1 MTAASDR
8 DPAVAMRGVSKRFG
22 RLVAVDEVDFDLRR
36 GEIHALLGENGAGK
50 TTLMNVLSGMTR
62 PDSGDIEVEG
72 RPARFRSPQDAIDR
86 GIGMV
91 HQHFKLVP
99 RLTVAENIILGQA
112 GGRRVRLPDLGRV
125 GAEIEALGERYGLE
139 VPAGAFVWQ
148 LSVGEQQ
155 RAEILRALYRRAR
168 VLILDEPTATLTAG
182 EVDGFLEGLRAM
194 ARQGASII
202 IISHN
207 LDEIMSAADRVTVLR
222 RGGRVATLNRAET
235 GPAELARLMVG
246 RDVSLVEVLTAAG
259 GARPR
264 GAGGPEEPDRE
275 AVLEVEELVMSGE
288 SGHQAGVAA
297 DSGARELRGVNL
309 AVRAGEI
316 VSIAGVEGNG
326 QSQLEEALMGLRTPD
341 SGAVRL
347 DGAGLTG
354 APTRQ
359 VLEAGVGYIP
369 SDRYRYGLVSEL
381 SVAENLVLDRIDRPP
396 YGGPL
401 RLRSRAITARGAEL
415 IKRFSIAVRSP
426 AEQAAALSGGNAQRA
441 VLARAMSADLRL
453 CLAAQPTRGLDV
465 GAIEFVWQR
474 LREQRRNGVAVLL
487 ISTDL
492 DEVMALSDRCYVMH
506 RGRLTETPLDR
517 DRIGLA
523 MGGAAAESAP
533 GGRGR

>member
-1 MTAASDR
+1 
-8 DPAVAMRGVSKRFG
+8 MRGVSKRFG
-22 RLVAVDEVDFDLRR
+22 RLVAVDKVDFDLRR

-50 TTLMNVLSGMTR
+50 TTLMNVLSGLTR

-99 RLTVAENIILGQA
+99 RLTVTENIILGQA
-112 GGRRVRLPDLGRV
+112 GGRRVRLHDLGEA
-125 GAEIEALGERYGLE
+125 GAEIEALGGRYGLE
-139 VPAGAFVWQ
+139 VPPDALVGQ

-155 RAEILRALYRRAR
+155 RAEILRALYRKAR
-168 VLILDEPTATLTAG
+168 VLILDEPTAALTAG

-194 ARQGASII
+194 SRQGASII

-222 RGGRVATLNRAET
+222 RGGRVAALNRAET
-235 GPAELARLMVG
+235 SPAELARLMVG
-246 RDVSLVEVLTAAG
+246 RDVSLVEMLTSA
-259 GARPR
+259 GARR
-264 GAGGPEEPDRE
+264 GAGGAEEPDRD
-275 AVLEVEELVMSGE
+275 AVLEVEDLAASGG
-288 SGHQAGVAA
+288 SGHPAGAAADAGV
-297 DSGARELRGVNL
+297 RQLRGVNL

-326 QSQLEEALMGLRTPD
+326 QAQLEEALMGLRTPD
-341 SGAVRL
+341 SGSVRL
-347 DGAGLTG
+347 GGADLTG
-354 APTRQ
+354 ARPRQ

-369 SDRYRYGLVSEL
+369 SDRYRYGLVREL
-381 SVAENLVLDRIDRPP
+381 SVAENMVLDRIDRPP

-401 RLRSRAITARGAEL
+401 RIRSRAVTARGAEL
-415 IKRFSIAVRSP
+415 IERFSIAVRSP
-426 AEQAAALSGGNAQRA
+426 AEQAGSLSGGNAQRA
-441 VLARAMSADLRL
+441 VLARAMSGRLRL

-465 GAIEFVWQR
+465 GAIEFVWEQ
-474 LREQRRNGVAVLL
+474 LREQRRSGVAVLL

-523 MGGAAAESAP
+523 MGGAAAGSESAP
-533 GGRGR
+533 GGRRR